1 MSKRPRSTDGRRP
14 HRGRT
19 TWMAGGLIAALAAA
33 GSLRADS
40 KKAAEDQH
48 IELLRGLTAE
58 WATVK
63 TYLPR
68 SKKPL
73 DFDASGTWDPV
84 KWAEAGRELGPA
96 AKIGEMVQVTHVSI
110 EKDAIVLELNHGTK
124 SLGHWYDHVSA
135 GTGGAVGP
143 VGDPNAIVAANGTNI
158 IVHFPKGIGSLTS
171 VEFKKIL
178 APVLDFDKHT
188 VTEEYVDTLSPEV
201 KKAVQDKKAIV
212 GMNRDEVLL
221 AMGRPVRKSRETKDG
236 QEQEDWIYGE
246 PPGRVTFVTFA
257 GNKVIGVK
265 ETYAGLGGSIA
276 QIPKAQ

>member
-1 MSKRPRSTDGRRP
+1 MSNRPRYIGY
-14 HRGRT
+14 
-19 TWMAGGLIAALAAA
+19 MAGGLITALAAT

-48 IELLRGLTAE
+48 VELLRGLSAE
-58 WATVK
+58 WATVRA
-63 TYLPR
+63 YLPR
-68 SKKPL
+68 SRKPL
-73 DFDASGTWDPV
+73 DFDASGTWDQM

-96 AKIGEMVQVTHVSI
+96 ARIGEMVQVTHVSI

-124 SLGHWYDHVSA
+124 NQGHWYDHVSA
-135 GTGGAVGP
+135 GIGGVTP

-158 IVHFPKGIGSLTS
+158 IVHFPNGIGSLTS
-171 VEFKKIL
+171 AEFKKIL

-188 VTEEYVDTLSPEV
+188 VTEEYADTLPPEV

-236 QEQEDWIYGE
+236 EEQEDWIYGE

-257 GNKVIGVK
+257 GNKVIRVK

-276 QIPKAQ
+276 EAPKAQ

>member
-1 MSKRPRSTDGRRP
+1 MSNRPRCNGHRR

-19 TWMAGGLIAALAAA
+19 GWMAGGLIAALAAA

-48 IELLRGLTAE
+48 IELLRGLSAE

-63 TYLPR
+63 VYLPR

-73 DFDASGTWDPV
+73 DFDASGTWDQM

-96 AKIGEMVQVTHVSI
+96 AKIGEMIQVTHVSI
-110 EKDAIVLELNHGTK
+110 EKDAIMLELNHGTK
-124 SLGHWYDHVSA
+124 NQGHWYDHVSA
-135 GTGGAVGP
+135 GVGGVTP

-158 IVHFPKGIGSLTS
+158 IVHFPNGIGSLTS
-171 VEFKKIL
+171 TEFKKIL
-178 APVLDFDKHT
+178 APVLDFDRHT
-188 VTEEYVDTLSPEV
+188 VTEEYADTLTPQV

-212 GMNRDEVLL
+212 GMNREEVLL
-221 AMGRPVRKSRETKDG
+221 ALGRPVRKSRETKDG
-236 QEQEDWIYGE
+236 EEQEDWIYGE
-246 PPGRVTFVTFA
+246 PPGRMTFVTFA
-257 GNKVIGVK
+257 GNKVIRVK

-276 QIPKAQ
+276 EVPKAQ

>member
-1 MSKRPRSTDGRRP
+1 MSKRPRCIGHRP

-19 TWMAGGLIAALAAA
+19 SWMAGGLIAALAGA
-33 GSLRADS
+33 GNLRADS

-48 IELLRGLTAE
+48 IELLRGLSSE

-63 TYLPR
+63 VYLPR

-73 DFDASGTWDPV
+73 DYDASGNWDPV

-96 AKIGEMVQVTHVSI
+96 AKIGEMIQVTHVSI
-110 EKDAIVLELNHGTK
+110 EKDAIVLELNHGTRNQ
-124 SLGHWYDHVSA
+124 GHWYDHVSA
-135 GTGGAVGP
+135 GVGGVTP

-158 IVHFPKGIGSLTS
+158 IVHFPKGIGTLTS
-171 VEFKKIL
+171 AEFKKIL
-178 APVLDFDKHT
+178 APVLDFDRHT
-188 VTEEYVDTLSPEV
+188 VTEAYADTLPPEI

-246 PPGRVTFVTFA
+246 PPGRVTFVTIA
-257 GNKVIGVK
+257 GDKVIRVK

-276 QIPKAQ
+276 EVPKAQ